1 MIPVSSV
8 SEKACHSV
16 GQGTD
21 ITNTEI
27 ACLCDLKHYSKTV
40 KKYLEI
46 VEVSTASGRMH
57 RTQPVHLRTAAC
69 SEPASPP
76 QCEPRTGS
84 PFVLLLLFL
93 ALKTKLKLVNL
104 ISPFLL

>member
-1 MIPVSSV
+1 MSL
-8 SEKACHSV
+8 

-21 ITNTEI
+21 ITNTQI
-27 ACLCDLKHYSKTV
+27 ACLCNLKHYSKTV
-40 KKYLEI
+40 KKYLDI

-57 RTQPVHLRTAAC
+57 RTQPVHLRAAAC
-69 SEPASPP
+69 SEPASAP
-76 QCEPRTGS
+76 QGEPRTGS